1 MFAANVPRE
10 EILLIKVLTLFSQ
23 PTSIEEFLR
32 MHDLGHLRHV
42 FVNNGIDLEFA
53 QELTFD
59 EMEEFGISSARDRIK
74 LKRALKTLRA

>member
-42 FVNNGIDLEFA
+42 FVNNGIALEFA

>member
-1 MFAANVPRE
+1 M
-10 EILLIKVLTLFSQ
+10 LLIKVLTPFSQ
-23 PTSIEEFLR
+23 PASIEEFLR
-32 MHDLGHLRHV
+32 IHDLSHLRLV

-74 LKRALKTLRA
+74 LKRALKTLGA